1 MRKPILSAAE
11 AVSDISDHASLVVEG
26 SGGGLLEPDLLLRG
40 LRERYLAS
48 GHPCDLTLI
57 HCTGIG
63 DRAKGGLSM
72 LALDG
77 LIHRVVAGNW
87 AMAPE
92 MGRMALA
99 GRFEAYNFPQGVLA
113 QRYREVAAGRPGLF
127 TPVGL

>member
-11 AVSDISDHASLVVEG
+11 AVANIPDRAALVVEG

-40 LRERYLAS
+40 LRQRYLDT
-48 GHPCDLTLI
+48 GHPHDLVLI

-63 DRAKGGLSM
+63 DRAKGGLGL

-77 LIHRVVAGNW
+77 LIRRVVAGNW

-92 MGRMALA
+92 MGRMALEA
-99 GRFEAYNFPQGVLA
+99 RFEAYNFPQGVMSHSFA
-113 QRYREVAAGRPGLF
+113 RWPPAAPG
-127 TPVGL
+127 